1 MNYFSRSLYT
11 FCLVVLLSVSAFALG
26 GDPPAWLKQAAST
39 NTPTYEKDVPAV
51 VLRDEQETIVN
62 ESGKIITIERYAV
75 KILNREGRNFALA
88 RAFYFV
94 SAGKVRNIEAWTIYS
109 NGSSKDY
116 GKKET
121 LDVISDTDDVYNEGR
136 LKVIDGSNDVNVG
149 DVFGYVIETEN
160 PPLFYQDIWQF
171 QGRLPTIS
179 SRYILNLPANW
190 KASSIT
196 FNHTDVKPSVNGS
209 SYTWQLNNLAPI
221 PPEPMSPSVKNLAPF
236 MAVNFTPA
244 DPGKAVNRTFDSWR
258 DVSKWSSGLYDPQ
271 VVVNDEVAAKAR
283 ELTANSKTELDK
295 IKAIGTYVQNLQ
307 YISIDIGVAY
317 GNGYKPRASDLV
329 MARGYGDCK
338 DKATLMRAMLQ
349 ALKIDAYPV
358 AIFSGDPTY
367 VRKEWASPRQFNH
380 CIIAVRV
387 SKETQTPTVIED
399 ATLGRLLIFDATDD
413 MTPVGDLPDYL
424 QGSYALVMAGD
435 KGDLL
440 EMPTTPPENNSLERK
455 VEVKLT
461 ENGSITGK
469 IHEETRGQSSRY
481 ERTIFRRLSKGDYQ
495 KMIEQWLTGGATA
508 AKLVNFTSEDNHLDA
523 SFDLQVEFS
532 APAYGQ
538 LMQNRLLIFKPAIVN
553 RSNSIY
559 LTEKS
564 RSHPVSIDSNSFN
577 ETAVFDLPEGFKVD
591 EMPDAVDLKTS
602 FGNYQTSY
610 EIKDGKLIFKRSL
623 VTSRIVV
630 PTEKYNIVRD
640 FYSKI
645 RDAEQSPVV
654 LLRK

>member
-1 MNYFSRSLYT
+1 MTQISRSTLI
-11 FCLVVLLSVSAFALG
+11 LSFILALAVSAFSFGNDA
-26 GDPPAWLKQAAST
+26 PAWLKQAASI
-39 NTPTYEKDVPAV
+39 NTPSYEKDVPAV
-51 VLRDEQETIVN
+51 VLRDEQETTVN
-62 ESGKIITIERYAV
+62 ENGKIVTIERYAI
-75 KILNREGRNFALA
+75 KILNREGRNFAIA
-88 RAFYFV
+88 HGFYLV
-94 SAGKVRNIEAWTIYS
+94 SAGKVRDIEAWTIYS
-109 NGSSKDY
+109 NDSTKDY

-121 LDVISDTDDVYNEGR
+121 LDVISDPDDVYNEGR
-136 LKVIDGSNDVNVG
+136 LKVIDASNDVNVG

-171 QGRLPTIS
+171 QGRLPTIN
-179 SRYILNLPANW
+179 SRYILNLPTNW
-190 KASSIT
+190 TASSIT
-196 FNHTDVKPSVNGS
+196 FNHSDVKPSVNGS
-209 SYTWQLNNLAPI
+209 SYTWQLDNLAPI
-221 PPEPMSPSVKNLAPF
+221 PPEPMSPSVNNLAPF

-244 DPGKAVNRTFDSWR
+244 DSGKALNRTFDSWK

-271 VVVNDEVAAKAR
+271 VVVNDEIAAKAR

-317 GNGYKPRASDLV
+317 GNGYKPRSSDTV

-338 DKATLMRAMLQ
+338 DKANLMRAMLQ

-387 SKETQTPTVIED
+387 SKETEAPTIIENE
-399 ATLGRLLIFDATDD
+399 TLGRLLIFDATDD

-424 QGSYALVMAGD
+424 QGSYALVMAGEN
-435 KGDLL
+435 GGLL
-440 EMPTTPPENNSLERK
+440 EMPTTPPENNSLERN

-469 IHEETRGQSSRY
+469 IHEETKGQSSRQ
-481 ERTIFRRLSKGDYQ
+481 ERTIFRRLSKSDYQ
-495 KMIEQWLTGGATA
+495 KTIEQWLTGGATA
-508 AKLVNFTSEDNHLDA
+508 AKLINLTPKDNHSDA
-523 SFDLQVEFS
+523 TFDLQVEFS
-532 APAYGQ
+532 APSYGQ
-538 LMQNRLLIFKPAIVN
+538 LMQDRLLIFKPAIVS

-559 LTEKS
+559 LTDKN
-564 RSHPVSIDSNSFN
+564 RTHPVSMDSNSFN
-577 ETAVFDLPEGFKVD
+577 ETAIFDLPEGFKVD
-591 EMPDAVDLKTS
+591 EMPDAVNLKTS
-602 FGNYQTSY
+602 FGKYSTSY

-623 VTSRIVV
+623 VTSRMVV
-630 PTEKYNIVRD
+630 PTEKYSVVRD

>member
-1 MNYFSRSLYT
+1 MTQISRFVFISGFILLLTVSGFS
-11 FCLVVLLSVSAFALG
+11 FG
-26 GDPPAWLKQAAST
+26 DDPPAWLRQAASGS
-39 NTPTYEKDVPAV
+39 TPTYEKDVPAV
-51 VLRDEQETIVN
+51 VLRDEQETTVN
-62 ESGKIITIERYAV
+62 ESGKIVTIERYAV
-75 KILNREGRNFALA
+75 KILNREGRNFAVA
-88 RAFYFV
+88 HGFYLV
-94 SAGKVRNIEAWTIYS
+94 SAGKVRDIAAWTIYS
-109 NGSSKDY
+109 SGSSKDY

-121 LDVISDTDDVYNEGR
+121 LDVISDPDDVYNEGR
-136 LKVIDGSNDVNVG
+136 VKVINASNDVNVG

-171 QGRLPTIS
+171 QGRLPTIN

-190 KASSIT
+190 TASSIT
-196 FNHTDVKPSVNGS
+196 FNHTDVKPTVNGS
-209 SYTWQLNNLAPI
+209 SYVWQLGNLAPI
-221 PPEPMSPSVKNLAPF
+221 PPEPMSPSVNNLAPF
-236 MAVNFTPA
+236 MAVNFTPNDA
-244 DPGKAVNRTFDSWR
+244 GKAVNRTFDTWQE
-258 DVSKWSSGLYDPQ
+258 VSKWSSGLYDPQ
-271 VVVNDEVAAKAR
+271 VVVNDEIAAKAR

-317 GNGYKPRASDLV
+317 GNGYKPRASDKV

-358 AIFSGDPTY
+358 AIFSGDPTF

-387 SKETQTPTVIED
+387 SKETNAPTIIENE
-399 ATLGRLLIFDATDD
+399 TLGRLLIFDATDD

-424 QGSYALVMAGD
+424 QGSYALVMAGE

-440 EMPTTPPENNSLERK
+440 EMPTTPPENNSLERN

-469 IHEETRGQSSRY
+469 IHEETKGQSSRQ

-495 KMIEQWLTGGATA
+495 KTIEHWLTGGATA
-508 AKLVNFTSEDNHLDA
+508 AKLINLTPKDNHSDA

-538 LMQNRLLIFKPAIVN
+538 LMQNRLLVFKPAIVS

-559 LTEKS
+559 LTEKQ
-564 RSHPVSIDSNSFN
+564 RTHPVSLDSNSFN
-577 ETAVFDLPEGFKVD
+577 ETAVFELPEGFAVD
-591 EMPDAVDLKTS
+591 EVPDAVNLKTS
-602 FGNYQTSY
+602 FGKYSTSY
-610 EIKDGKLIFKRSL
+610 EVKDGKLIFKRSL
-623 VTSRIVV
+623 ITNRMVV
-630 PTEKYNIVRD
+630 PTEKYNAVRD

-645 RDAEQSPVV
+645 RDVEQSPVV

>member
-1 MNYFSRSLYT
+1 MTKISRSTLI
-11 FCLVVLLSVSAFALG
+11 LSFILALAINAFSFGKDA
-26 GDPPAWLKQAAST
+26 PAWLKQSASV

-51 VLRDEQETIVN
+51 VLRDEQETTVN
-62 ESGKIITIERYAV
+62 ENGKIVTIERYAV
-75 KILNREGRNFALA
+75 KILNREGRNFAIA
-88 RAFYFV
+88 RGFYLV
-94 SAGKVRNIEAWTIYS
+94 SAGKVRDIEAWTIYS
-109 NGSSKDY
+109 NGSTKDY

-171 QGRLPTIS
+171 QGRLPTIN
-179 SRYILNLPANW
+179 SRYILNLPTNW
-190 KASSIT
+190 TASSIT
-196 FNHTDVKPSVNGS
+196 FNHSDVKPSVNGS
-209 SYTWQLNNLAPI
+209 SYTWQLDNLSPI
-221 PPEPMSPSVKNLAPF
+221 PPEPMSPSVNNLAPF
-236 MAVNFTPA
+236 MAVNFTPN
-244 DPGKAVNRTFDSWR
+244 DVGKAVNRTFDSWK

-271 VVVNDEVAAKAR
+271 VVVNDEIALKAR

-317 GNGYKPRASDLV
+317 GNGYKPRSSDTV

-338 DKATLMRAMLQ
+338 DKANLMRAMLQ
-349 ALKIDAYPV
+349 ALKFDAYPV
-358 AIFSGDPTY
+358 AIFSGDPTF

-387 SKETQTPTVIED
+387 SKETDAPTVIENE
-399 ATLGRLLIFDATDD
+399 TLGRLLIFDATDD

-424 QGSYALVMAGD
+424 QGSYALVMAGEN
-435 KGDLL
+435 GGLL
-440 EMPTTPPENNSLERK
+440 EMPTTPPENNSLERN

-469 IHEETRGQSSRY
+469 IHEETKGQSSRL
-481 ERTIFRRLSKGDYQ
+481 ERTMFRRLSKSDYQ
-495 KMIEQWLTGGATA
+495 KTIEQWLTGGATA
-508 AKLVNFTSEDNHLDA
+508 AKLINLTPKDNHSDA
-523 SFDLQVEFS
+523 TFDLQVEFS
-532 APAYGQ
+532 APSYGQ
-538 LMQNRLLIFKPAIVN
+538 LMQDRLLIFKPAIVS

-559 LTEKS
+559 LTDKN
-564 RSHPVSIDSNSFN
+564 RTHPVSLDSNSFN
-577 ETAVFDLPEGFKVD
+577 ETAIFDLPEGFTVD
-591 EMPDAVDLKTS
+591 EMPDAVNLKTS
-602 FGNYQTSY
+602 FGKYSTSY

-623 VTSRIVV
+623 VTSRMVV
-630 PTEKYNIVRD
+630 PTEKYSVVRD